1 MKVLKW
7 FNLKTFGGY
16 LGGNL
21 LFQLVSFVAEFAVL
35 KMVDIEEIGLWQMA
49 LLLQGYVI
57 VSRLGIINAY
67 NLEFPL
73 AIASKDED
81 SAARISETMNAHIVF
96 TMVFQAFSFLIAG
109 AYMFWIKDNPALAW
123 VFWAMILYTV
133 IEASFNYEEAKK
145 RAELDFKSVGIARS
159 YGSIFIV
166 LSLLLPFFFGMIGL
180 VLRAILNQLFFLVYY
195 KFIKPSKKYERNFS
209 FQKWLQLFQTGW
221 KLWLWSYLKSSGK
234 SIPRLFVATFLG
246 VQALGLFAPV
256 QWILAS
262 FVLFSSSVS
271 SYLYPKLTHLV
282 ATQSEQITWKA
293 FSITGGT
300 VLILV
305 PAAAAGHFLMPIF
318 FDQLFPEYSSVI
330 PAVQL
335 VIWAS
340 LLELFSL
347 VASSWVSQK
356 KWSFMFTYVSLAL
369 VFRIAGMAV
378 PFLSA
383 SSGLMEVAYGILAS
397 SIAIAIMVLLLVIIE
412 RPIKSKNMAVNQS
425 TYEV

>member
-1 MKVLKW
+1 MNVLQW

-21 LFQLVSFVAEFAVL
+21 LFQLVTFAAEFAVL
-35 KMVDIEEIGLWQMA
+35 KMVDIEEMGLWQMA

-57 VSRLGIINAY
+57 ISRLGIINAY
-67 NLEFPL
+67 NLEYPL
-73 AIASKDED
+73 AIARKEEE
-81 SAARISETMNAHIVF
+81 AATRISETMNAHIVF
-96 TMVFQAFSFLIAG
+96 TMVFQALSFLIAG
-109 AYMFWIKDNPALAW
+109 AYMYWVKESSILAW
-123 VFWAMILYTV
+123 VFWGMILYTI
-133 IEASFNYEEAKK
+133 IEASSNYEEAKK
-145 RAELDFKSVGIARS
+145 RAELDFKTIGLARS
-159 YGSIFIV
+159 IGSVFIV
-166 LSLLLPFFFGMIGL
+166 ITLLLPYFFGMIGL
-180 VLRAILNQLFFLVYY
+180 VLRAILNQLFFSGYY
-195 KFIKPSKKYERNFS
+195 KLIKPSKKYESKFS
-209 FQKWLQLFQTGW
+209 IQKWLQLFQTGW
-221 KLWLWSYLKSSGK
+221 KLWLWSYLKSFGK

-246 VQALGLFAPV
+246 VHALGLFAPV

-356 KWSFMFTYVSLAL
+356 KWGFMFAYVLGAFVL
-369 VFRIAGMAV
+369 RAAGMLIPYLNSTPAIMDV
-378 PFLSA
+378 ATGILLSA
-383 SSGLMEVAYGILAS
+383 G
-397 SIAIAIMVLLLVIIE
+397 SIALFVILLIAVERRRDRIE
-412 RPIKSKNMAVNQS
+412 YALS
-425 TYEV
+425 